1 MTILFKSIN
10 LEKLRD
16 IKVKPV
22 KKDWF
27 KINFDNLRV
36 NQSIKKLSL
45 KK

>member
-1 MTILFKSIN
+1 MNILFKSIN

-16 IKVKPV
+16 IKPKPV

-27 KINFDNLRV
+27 KIKLDNLRT
-36 NQSIKKLSL
+36 NPKEKIL